1 MSIPLHTIRPLAR
14 VGRCAYCNELAPMY
28 EASFAEA
35 FMLPPD
41 RLPSTTLTDVI
52 CAMCAAQLNDDGI
65 EIPAHPLEQTEVN

>member
-1 MSIPLHTIRPLAR
+1 
-14 VGRCAYCNELAPMY
+14 MY